1 MCSRNTLQAVLEGI
15 LIGAAGL
22 IPGASGGIMAV
33 AFGVYQEALDAIIGL
48 FSNFKKSFSF
58 LWPYGLGVAIGVF
71 GCAFALEWLLKNWN
85 MPFMYMLIG
94 MVLGGIPSIIKEAGK
109 PFSLKYAVCSLL
121 GAVLVAAIALLD
133 DRLTGSE
140 TWEYNYLTAA
150 LAGGIIS
157 IGIVIPGISTSF
169 ILIVRA
175 AALLPHQAGNTLSHM
190 RGMQRA
196 HSRRAVGGI
205 CTQYVPQAPRRCEL
219 LCAGLPHRH
228 HGAYLPR
235 LRAVFQ
241 GAFISRPRRDRL
253 LPYHPA
259 EQAGRMTLPLNINTL
274 IGG

>member
-1 MCSRNTLQAVLEGI
+1 MRSRNTLQAVLEGT

-109 PFSLKYAVCSLL
+109 PFSLKYAICSLL
-121 GAVLVAAIALLD
+121 GAVLVAAIAMLD
-133 DRLTGSE
+133 DKLTGSNP
-140 TWEYNYLTAA
+140 WEYNYLTAA
-150 LAGGIIS
+150 LAGGIIA

-169 ILIVRA
+169 ILMFMGLYEPLLSSLTRLELPYLICAGCSALIVG
-175 AALLPHQAGNTLSHM
+175 ALLVVFVRNMFRRHPAGANYCVLGFLIGTTALIFP
-190 RGMQRA
+190 GF
-196 HSRRAVGGI
+196 
-205 CTQYVPQAPRRCEL
+205 APFFTEL
-219 LCAGLPHRH
+219 L
-228 HGAYLPR
+228 YLA
-235 LRAVFQ
+235 LAATGF
-241 GAFISRPRRDRL
+241 FLTTMMNRR
-253 LPYHPA
+253 
-259 EQAGRMTLPLNINTL
+259 TT
-274 IGG
+274 